1 MEIWIRDSESVA
13 LLYKVHEEER
23 TMFKEYAFDFYQHSP
38 LGWVKIG
45 KTYTSSSK
53 KVLVEKLSRMNY
65 RKDPN
70 QKDLYPIG
78 DLLTL

>member
-1 MEIWIRDSESVA
+1 MEVWIRDREIIA
-13 LLYKVHEEER
+13 LLYRIHEEER
-23 TMFKEYAFDFYQHSP
+23 TIFKEYAFDFYQHSP

-45 KTYTSSSK
+45 KTYTASSK
-53 KVLVEKLSRMNY
+53 KILVEKLSRMNY
-65 RKDPN
+65 RKDPD